1 MKTHLRIGISSQSSG
16 FLWAL
21 LFAVCG
27 LGACTTQAVSTGTG
41 GKGGTTGGTLGGM
54 TGSSTG
60 GSGGLYATSDGV
72 LCPLPAQPLITDFT
86 VVVPDGGVADA
97 AATDAAV
104 STQYNH
110 FGDATTL
117 GGSEFV
123 YPLDGTWPVTS
134 DVSAGNWH
142 ISGTLGTYSGFG
154 LYFDNCTRVNASA
167 YAGISFTISG
177 SVAQPGTTTPMVTM
191 GMGTLNNVLAASWLL
206 AHPVAGGTVPDPAAP
221 GRCIPPAT
229 ATNQYN
235 QATCKDAT
243 ATVPVTTT
251 PTTITLH
258 WADFMGGLPEAGVTP
273 SDITSFYW
281 FFPPPAG
288 AGTATPTTYP
298 VDITIDNLSFI
309 TP

>member
-1 MKTHLRIGISSQSSG
+1 MKMHLPARISTQS
-16 FLWAL
+16 LAL

-41 GKGGTTGGTLGGM
+41 GKGGTTAGTQGGM
-54 TGSSTG
+54 TGSLG
-60 GSGGLYATSDGV
+60 GSGGMYATSDGV
-72 LCPLPAQPLITDFT
+72 LCPLPATPLITDFT
-86 VVVPDGGVADA
+86 FVPPDGGVADA
-97 AATDAAV
+97 AAA
-104 STQYNH
+104 TQYNH
-110 FGDATTL
+110 FGDGTTL

-154 LYFDNCTRVNASA
+154 LYFDNCTRVDASA
-167 YAGISFTISG
+167 YAGVSFTISG
-177 SVAQPGTTTPMVTM
+177 TVGLGSMITM
-191 GMGTLNNVLAASWLL
+191 GMGTLDNVLAASWLL

-243 ATVPVTTT
+243 ATVPVTLT

-258 WADFMGGLPEAGVTP
+258 WADFIGGLPEANVKPG
-273 SDITSFYW
+273 DITSFYW

-288 AGTATPTTYP
+288 AGSAAPTTYAA
-298 VDITIDNLSFI
+298 DITIDDLKFI